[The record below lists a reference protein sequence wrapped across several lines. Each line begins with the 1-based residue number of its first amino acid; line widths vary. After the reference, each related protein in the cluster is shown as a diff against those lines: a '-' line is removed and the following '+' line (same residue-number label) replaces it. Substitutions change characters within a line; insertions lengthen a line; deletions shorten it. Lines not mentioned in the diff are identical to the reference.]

1 MDEVIKKEKLREF
14 TKIIEEMNDGVYIT
28 DEKAMT
34 IFVNKSYEKISGG
47 DRNLFLGKNM
57 KQIVKE
63 KLIDKSAT
71 LEVLDKK
78 REITMNQTLRNG
90 KKVLI
95 TGTPIYS
102 DDNELS
108 MVVTVVRDITALNKL
123 QEELQSKQREIEK
136 LKLFIRENGGIIYR
150 SDKMKNIIS
159 RAEKCAAYDT
169 TVLIAG
175 ETGVGKDML
184 AKFIHNHSNRK
195 DKVFMEINCAAI
207 PPTLLESELFG
218 YEGGAFTGA
227 SKQGKKG
234 IFELSN
240 GGTIFLDEIGEMSFG
255 LQAKLLKVIQDKKVY
270 KVGGEKH
277 IPIDVKIITASNKDI
292 EEMVNIKRFRA
303 DLYYRLNVIPIKIPP
318 LRERKE
324 DILPLVNSFLESL
337 ISLYKEDKKLDEK
350 AMKLLYDYS
359 YPGNIRELK
368 NLIERAY
375 ILSTS
380 STIMEE
386 DFPKELRSSSTS
398 VYNKN
403 YDGMSLKAALD
414 SLEKELIK
422 NAIKN
427 TKTSKEAADLLSV
440 EPSTFTRKRQKYNL

>member
-1 MDEVIKKEKLREF
+1 MNEVIKKEKLREF

-47 DRNLFLGKNM
+47 DRNLFLGKDM

-102 DDNELS
+102 DDNKLS

-240 GGTIFLDEIGEMSFG
+240 GGTIFLDEIGEMSLG

-292 EEMVNIKRFRA
+292 EEMVNMKRFRA

>member
-1 MDEVIKKEKLREF
+1 MGEVIKKEKLREF

-234 IFELSN
+234 RWERSN
-240 GGTIFLDEIGEMSFG
+240 GGTIFLDEIGEMSLG

-292 EEMVNIKRFRA
+292 EEMVNMKRFRA

>member
-102 DDNELS
+102 DDNKLS

-240 GGTIFLDEIGEMSFG
+240 GGTIFLDEIGEMSLG

-292 EEMVNIKRFRA
+292 EEMVNMKRFRA

-386 DFPKELRSSSTS
+386 DFPKELRSSSTF

>member
-1 MDEVIKKEKLREF
+1 MGEVIKKEKLREF

-102 DDNELS
+102 DDNKLS

-218 YEGGAFTGA
+218 Y
-227 SKQGKKG
+227 
-234 IFELSN
+234 
-240 GGTIFLDEIGEMSFG
+240 
-255 LQAKLLKVIQDKKVY
+255 
-270 KVGGEKH
+270 
-277 IPIDVKIITASNKDI
+277 
-292 EEMVNIKRFRA
+292 
-303 DLYYRLNVIPIKIPP
+303 
-318 LRERKE
+318 
-324 DILPLVNSFLESL
+324 
-337 ISLYKEDKKLDEK
+337 
-350 AMKLLYDYS
+350 
-359 YPGNIRELK
+359 
-368 NLIERAY
+368 
-375 ILSTS
+375 
-380 STIMEE
+380 
-386 DFPKELRSSSTS
+386 
-398 VYNKN
+398 
-403 YDGMSLKAALD
+403 
-414 SLEKELIK
+414 
-422 NAIKN
+422 
-427 TKTSKEAADLLSV
+427 
-440 EPSTFTRKRQKYNL
+440 

>member
-1 MDEVIKKEKLREF
+1 MNEVIKKEKLREF

-240 GGTIFLDEIGEMSFG
+240 GGTIFLDEIGEMSLG

-375 ILSTS
+375 ILSTG

-386 DFPKELRSSSTS
+386 DFPKELRSSSTF

>member
-1 MDEVIKKEKLREF
+1 MGEVIKKEKLREF

-240 GGTIFLDEIGEMSFG
+240 GGTIFLDEIGEMSLG

-292 EEMVNIKRFRA
+292 EEMVNMKRFRA

>member
-1 MDEVIKKEKLREF
+1 MDDIMKNEKLGEF

-28 DEKAMT
+28 DGKART
-34 IFVNKSYEKISGG
+34 IFVNKSYERISGG
-47 DRNLFLGKNM
+47 DRKLFLGKDM
-57 KQIVKE
+57 KQIVEE
-63 KLIDKSAT
+63 KLIDQSAT

-78 REITMNQTLRNG
+78 REITMNQTLKNG

-123 QEELQSKQREIEK
+123 QEELYSKQKEIEK

-150 SDKMKNIIS
+150 SDKMKRIIS

-175 ETGVGKDML
+175 ETGVGKDMI
-184 AKFIHNHSNRK
+184 AKFIHNHGNRK

-218 YEGGAFTGA
+218 YESGAFTGA

-234 IFELSN
+234 IFELAN
-240 GGTIFLDEIGEMSFG
+240 GGTIFLDEIGEMSLA

-277 IPIDVKIITASNKDI
+277 IPIDVKIITASNKNL
-292 EEMVNIKRFRA
+292 EEMVNMKRFRA
-303 DLYYRLNVIPIKIPP
+303 DLYYRLNVIPINIPP
-318 LRERKE
+318 LRQRKE

-350 AMKLLYDYS
+350 AMKLLYDYN

-375 ILSTS
+375 ILSTGP
-380 STIMEE
+380 TIVVD
-386 DFPKELRSSSTS
+386 DFPTELRNAS
-398 VYNKN
+398 VSNYSAS
-403 YDGMSLKAALD
+403 YDGMSLKGALE
-414 SLEKELIK
+414 SLERELIK
-422 NAIKN
+422 NAVKS
-427 TKTSKEAADLLSV
+427 TKTSKEAADLLCV
-440 EPSTFTRKRQKYNL
+440 EPSTFTRKRHKYML

>member
-1 MDEVIKKEKLREF
+1 MGEVIKKEKLREF

-240 GGTIFLDEIGEMSFG
+240 GGTIFLDEIGEMSLG

-292 EEMVNIKRFRA
+292 EEMVNMKRFRA

-380 STIMEE
+380 LTIMEE

>member
-1 MDEVIKKEKLREF
+1 MGEVIKKEKLREF

-71 LEVLDKK
+71 LEVIDKK

-102 DDNELS
+102 DDNKLS

-240 GGTIFLDEIGEMSFG
+240 GGTIFLDEIGEMSLG

-277 IPIDVKIITASNKDI
+277 IPIDVKIITASNKNI
-292 EEMVNIKRFRA
+292 EEMVNMKRFRA

-375 ILSTS
+375 ILSTG

-386 DFPKELRSSSTS
+386 DFPKELSNSSTF

>member
-1 MDEVIKKEKLREF
+1 MGEVIKKEKLREF

-240 GGTIFLDEIGEMSFG
+240 GGTIFLDEIGEMSLG

-375 ILSTS
+375 ILSTG
-380 STIMEE
+380 STIMED
-386 DFPKELRSSSTS
+386 DFPKELRNSSTY

>member
-1 MDEVIKKEKLREF
+1 
-14 TKIIEEMNDGVYIT
+14 
-28 DEKAMT
+28 
-34 IFVNKSYEKISGG
+34 
-47 DRNLFLGKNM
+47 
-57 KQIVKE
+57 
-63 KLIDKSAT
+63 
-71 LEVLDKK
+71 
-78 REITMNQTLRNG
+78 MNQTLRNG

-102 DDNELS
+102 DDNKLS

-240 GGTIFLDEIGEMSFG
+240 GGTIFLDEIGEMSLG

-277 IPIDVKIITASNKDI
+277 IPIDVKIITASNKNI
-292 EEMVNIKRFRA
+292 EEMVNMKRFRA

-337 ISLYKEDKKLDEK
+337 ISLYKEYKKLDEK

-375 ILSTS
+375 ILSTG
-380 STIMEE
+380 STIMED

>member
-1 MDEVIKKEKLREF
+1 MGEVIKKEKLREF

-240 GGTIFLDEIGEMSFG
+240 GGTIFLDEIGEMSLG

-292 EEMVNIKRFRA
+292 EEMVNMKRFRA

-375 ILSTS
+375 ILSTG

-386 DFPKELRSSSTS
+386 DFPKELRSSSTF

>member
-1 MDEVIKKEKLREF
+1 MGEVIKKEKLREF

-240 GGTIFLDEIGEMSFG
+240 GGTIFLDEIGEMSLG

-292 EEMVNIKRFRA
+292 EEMVNMKRFRA

-386 DFPKELRSSSTS
+386 DFPKELRSSSTF

>member
-1 MDEVIKKEKLREF
+1 MGEVIKKEKLREF

-102 DDNELS
+102 DDNKLS

-240 GGTIFLDEIGEMSFG
+240 GGTIFLDEIGEMSLG

-277 IPIDVKIITASNKDI
+277 IPIDVKIITASNKNI
-292 EEMVNIKRFRA
+292 EEMVNMKRFRA

-375 ILSTS
+375 ILSTG

-386 DFPKELRSSSTS
+386 DFPKELSNSSTF

>member
-1 MDEVIKKEKLREF
+1 MGEVIKKEKLREF

-240 GGTIFLDEIGEMSFG
+240 GGTIFLDEIGEMSLG

-375 ILSTS
+375 ILSTG
-380 STIMEE
+380 STIMED

>member
-1 MDEVIKKEKLREF
+1 MGEVIKKEKLREF

-34 IFVNKSYEKISGG
+34 IFENKSYEKISGV

-102 DDNELS
+102 DDNKLS

-240 GGTIFLDEIGEMSFG
+240 GGTIFLDEIGEMSLG

-277 IPIDVKIITASNKDI
+277 IPIDVKIITASNKNI
-292 EEMVNIKRFRA
+292 EEMVNMKRFRA

-375 ILSTS
+375 ILSTG
-380 STIMEE
+380 STIMED
-386 DFPKELRSSSTS
+386 DFPKELRNSTTS

>member
-1 MDEVIKKEKLREF
+1 MGEVIKKEKLRAF

-240 GGTIFLDEIGEMSFG
+240 GGTIFLDEIGEMSLG

-375 ILSTS
+375 ILSTG
-380 STIMEE
+380 STIMED
-386 DFPKELRSSSTS
+386 DFPKELRNSSAT

>member
-1 MDEVIKKEKLREF
+1 MNEVIKKEKLREF

-47 DRNLFLGKNM
+47 DRNLFLGKDM

-102 DDNELS
+102 DNNELS

-240 GGTIFLDEIGEMSFG
+240 GGTIFLDEIGEMSLG

-292 EEMVNIKRFRA
+292 EEMVNMKRCRA

>member
-1 MDEVIKKEKLREF
+1 MGEVIKKEKLREF

-71 LEVLDKK
+71 LEVFDKK

-240 GGTIFLDEIGEMSFG
+240 GGTIFLDEIGEMSLG

-375 ILSTS
+375 ILSTG

>member
-1 MDEVIKKEKLREF
+1 MGEVIKKEKLREF

-102 DDNELS
+102 DDNKLS

-159 RAEKCAAYDT
+159 RAEKSAAYDT
-169 TVLIAG
+169 TVLNAG

-240 GGTIFLDEIGEMSFG
+240 GGTIFLDEIGEMSLG

-277 IPIDVKIITASNKDI
+277 IPIDVKIITASNKNI
-292 EEMVNIKRFRA
+292 EEMVNMKRFRA

-375 ILSTS
+375 ILSTG
-380 STIMEE
+380 STIMED
-386 DFPKELRSSSTS
+386 DFPKELRNSSTS

>member
-1 MDEVIKKEKLREF
+1 MGEVIKKEKLREF

-240 GGTIFLDEIGEMSFG
+240 GGTIFLDEIGEMSLG

-375 ILSTS
+375 ILSTG

>member
-1 MDEVIKKEKLREF
+1 MGEVIKKEKLRAF

-102 DDNELS
+102 DDNKLS

-240 GGTIFLDEIGEMSFG
+240 GGTIFLDEIGEMSLG

-337 ISLYKEDKKLDEK
+337 ISLYKEDKKIDEK

-375 ILSTS
+375 ILSTG
-380 STIMEE
+380 STIMED